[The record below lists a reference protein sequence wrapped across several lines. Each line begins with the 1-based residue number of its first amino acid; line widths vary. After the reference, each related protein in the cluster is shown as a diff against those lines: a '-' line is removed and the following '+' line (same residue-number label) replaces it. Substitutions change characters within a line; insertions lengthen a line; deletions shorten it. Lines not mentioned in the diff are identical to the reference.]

1 MPANSVR
8 KFGDVNVKDKAAIFR
23 DYGWCSVVIA
33 DAGTDSTTVDIGPAD
48 SIMLLLPAGVNSK
61 TIKIQTTHDGSTWTD
76 LVSWTAATGVKVFTD
91 ATELAKVRHAQIVRF
106 TVNSAVSG
114 AATIWIAVKG

>member
-1 MPANSVR
+1 VPANSVR
-8 KFGDVNVKDKAAIFR
+8 KFGDVNVKNKVSIFR

-33 DAGTDSTTVDIGPAD
+33 DAATDSTTLDIGPAD
-48 SIMLLLPAGVNSK
+48 SIMLILPSSVNSK
-61 TIKIQTTHDGSTWTD
+61 TMKIQTTYDGSTWTD

-91 ATELAKVRHAQIVRF
+91 AAELAKVRHAQIVRF

-114 AATIWIAVKG
+114 DSTIWISVKG